1 MKKIVTILLLLLA
14 FISTEIFAL
23 TKDIITGLFSSP
35 ERSLALIITDNG
47 FVPDRL
53 VASVGEELNLYITN
67 ISSNQSCFIMDKT
80 EVFKG
85 IPRKQLVQLTMELHS
100 SGEFI
105 FYCPSQ
111 NFQGKL
117 IVLSEETTIKKKLVS
132 DDAKS
137 GDFWMPED
145 D

>member
-1 MKKIVTILLLLLA
+1 MRRIATILLILFVFL
-14 FISTEIFAL
+14 STELFAFTKNIVSDIFDA
-23 TKDIITGLFSSP
+23 P
-35 ERSLALIITDNG
+35 ERSLGVIITDNG
-47 FVPDRL
+47 FVPNRL
-53 VASVGEELNLYITN
+53 VASVGEELHLYITN

-85 IPRKQLVQLTMELHS
+85 VPRKQLVKLKMELHS
-100 SGEFI
+100 SGEFL

-117 IVLSEETTIKKKLVS
+117 VVLSQETTIKNKLVR